1 MLNFFRVKY
10 NKNSVV
16 SLIVAVIILCLN
28 PIWPLWGGK
37 GTAISYCLLIVLFGI
52 KVSSIVNASMLL
64 KYWSAFI
71 FLCICFLIHPL
82 FVGFHASNVLIIM
95 SFLLALGLDESE
107 KVQALDIFT
116 KILACIISISLPAW
130 LIHVFVFEF
139 PSFGEIDN
147 SEFKGSVY
155 PMKVKI

>member
-64 KYWSAFI
+64 KYWSAFY
-71 FLCICFLIHPL
+71 FFVYMFSDTSFICRLSCEQCSHYHEL
-82 FVGFHASNVLIIM
+82 
-95 SFLLALGLDESE
+95 SF
-107 KVQALDIFT
+107 
-116 KILACIISISLPAW
+116 SIRTR
-130 LIHVFVFEF
+130 
-139 PSFGEIDN
+139 
-147 SEFKGSVY
+147 
-155 PMKVKI
+155 